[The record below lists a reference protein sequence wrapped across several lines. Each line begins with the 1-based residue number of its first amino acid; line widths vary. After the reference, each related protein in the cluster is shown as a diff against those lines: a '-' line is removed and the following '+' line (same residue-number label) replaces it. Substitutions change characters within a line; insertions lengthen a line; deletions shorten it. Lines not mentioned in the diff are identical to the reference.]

1 MGRADFRNAALVAL
15 LAEPLTDLEEERS
28 VPKRRTTLHAFAA
41 SDASLFVD
49 GIFEIGILNILA
61 LDGVSRAT
69 QIFGCGVK
77 LNPFVLIIPAAE
89 EAISAGCVLMNAFHG
104 RVSKDTSGLAL
115 AALNTF
121 VWINLPQER
130 RLPTLSFS
138 DKPEKWSQ

>member
-1 MGRADFRNAALVAL
+1 MGRADFCDTALVAL
-15 LAEPLTDLEEERS
+15 LAEPLADLEEERS
-28 VPKRRTTLHAFAA
+28 VPKCGTTLHAFAA
-41 SDASLFVD
+41 SDASLLVD
-49 GIFEIGILNILA
+49 GVFEIGIFNILA

-89 EAISAGCVLMNAFHG
+89 EAISAGGVLMNAFHG
-104 RVSKDTSGLAL
+104 RVSKDASGLAL
-115 AALNTF
+115 AALYAF

-130 RLPTLSFS
+130 RLPTLPFT